1 MITSLTAHF
10 TRIAVGDC
18 RDGVLFFSY
27 QEDTKKLEQLYCDP
41 SQRLVADCILKDV
54 DTAVVSDRKGSI
66 AVLSCTDHLE
76 DNASPE
82 CNLTVSCAYYM
93 GEIAMSIKKGSF
105 SYRLPADDVLNGG
118 DLKIDSTHN
127 TIIASTLLG
136 SIITFIP
143 LSREEY
149 ELLEAVQARLVI
161 HPLTAPILGN
171 DHNEFRRRENPTGVP
186 NILDGDMLTQFL
198 ELTSMQQEAVLLF
211 PLGSRDAVSSSMK
224 SSSSPLPINQVVQLL
239 ERVHYALN

>member
-1 MITSLTAHF
+1 
-10 TRIAVGDC
+10 V
-18 RDGVLFFSY
+18 
-27 QEDTKKLEQLYCDP
+27 P
-41 SQRLVADCILKDV
+41 
-54 DTAVVSDRKGSI
+54 
-66 AVLSCTDHLE
+66 

-93 GEIAMSIKKGSF
+93 GEIAMSIKK
-105 SYRLPADDVLNGG
+105 
-118 DLKIDSTHN
+118 
-127 TIIASTLLG
+127 
-136 SIITFIP
+136 
-143 LSREEY
+143 
-149 ELLEAVQARLVI
+149 
-161 HPLTAPILGN
+161 
-171 DHNEFRRRENPTGVP
+171 TGVP